1 MIERK
6 PHKFSLNS
14 SETNGLKL
22 PKEDSS
28 SFFSQQRNKTAA
40 ETATSI
46 LEEMGINKSS
56 ENESVKS
63 NAENIVRKAEKKIY
77 QTKKNQDQKNRII
90 KDFDGLKPDSKN
102 YHSRLKNEDKKTS
115 EPSKVNFG
123 LHENLILF
131 VIFCV
136 LAIAGLAFVGGYL
149 KIFDSSIF
157 YQLKT
162 KNLHH
167 LEFEGEFMAR
177 QVENGYNRLP
187 LLIVEGTIRKSIE
200 NSYNVEKI
208 QLKASAFDSENR
220 IIESHFAYAGNV
232 LTDEQLEKFS
242 PLDIKAMRH
251 SDGLE
256 ILNSKGFSSTQEK
269 NLNTVLQK
277 QGIPFQLVFFKT
289 VQNIKR
295 TSVQIVSYVRNNKIL
310 FIRSP
315 ELK

>member
-14 SETNGLKL
+14 NKTNGLNL

-28 SFFSQQRNKTAA
+28 SFFSQHRNKTAA

-46 LEEMGINKSS
+46 LKELGINKSS

-63 NAENIVRKAEKKIY
+63 NVGNIGRTAEQKIY

-90 KDFDGLKPDSKN
+90 KDFDGLKPESKN
-102 YHSRLKNEDKKTS
+102 YHSRLKNEDKKKS

-157 YQLKT
+157 YKLT
-162 KNLHH
+162 SKNLHH
-167 LEFEGEFMAR
+167 LEFEGEFKAR

-187 LLIVEGTIRKSIE
+187 LLIVEGTIRNSLK
-200 NSYNVEKI
+200 NSYNVGKI

-220 IIESHFAYAGNV
+220 IIASHFAYAGNV

-251 SDGLE
+251 SEDLG
-256 ILNSKGFSSTQEK
+256 ILKSKGFTSTQEK
-269 NLNTVLQK
+269 NLNTILQK